1 MPAYIDSQSRL
12 CSIRPAARSRRLQ
25 GRVQLWSSSWLVI
38 RPADPPVNRRRSRR
52 EIPPPPTPRHRPAIA
67 TRSSPPSSRSLPSN
81 ASKQIGLADI
91 AEAAGVTL
99 SQMRGE
105 FPSTLA
111 ILAAYLKSVDRAVL
125 AEDMADMAEE
135 PPRERLFDVLMR
147 RLEVM
152 APHREAVRSLMRSA
166 RRNPPLTL
174 ALNGLAVRSQQ
185 WMLTA
190 AGIKASGPR
199 GLMRAQGLAV
209 LFAAVLRAWVNDDDP
224 GLART
229 MAALDRALGTR
240 PAAGRPG
247 RGYLPGAAAAVPAA
261 LALAPPPRRGRRRGS
276 RRARRG
282 VIAGLSTRRCKACRR
297 LARFDPDQG
306 AAGGRSSLSAKRK
319 LELFR
324 KFRII

>member
-1 MPAYIDSQSRL
+1 MARNPARKS
-12 CSIRPAARSRRLQ
+12 ARKS
-25 GRVQLWSSSWLVI
+25 
-38 RPADPPVNRRRSRR
+38 
-52 EIPPPPTPRHRPAIA
+52 
-67 TRSSPPSSRSLPSN
+67 
-81 ASKQIGLADI
+81 ASKPARDDAAPPAGDRDKIVAAFLALLAEQRIEQIGFADI
-91 AEAAGVTL
+91 AAGAGVPL
-99 SQMRGE
+99 AQLRGE
-105 FPSTLA
+105 FPSVLA

-152 APHREAVRSLMRSA
+152 APQREAVRSLMRSA

-174 ALNGLAVRSQQ
+174 ALNRLAVRSQQ

-229 MAALDRALGTR
+229 MAALDRALGR
-240 PAAGRPG
+240 GQRLVGLVEDICQVPRRLCRLRSRWRRRHDEDDGEEAEEPAA
-247 RGYLPGAAAAVPAA
+247 A
-261 LALAPPPRRGRRRGS
+261 
-276 RRARRG
+276 
-282 VIAGLSTRRCKACRR
+282 
-297 LARFDPDQG
+297 
-306 AAGGRSSLSAKRK
+306 
-319 LELFR
+319 
-324 KFRII
+324 